1 MDTFFTSA
9 ELPAGLR
16 GAFAESRISLSLAD
30 AKAQDMPLIAVNQAF
45 CDMSG
50 YGPDEV
56 LDRNCR
62 FHQPDESPDA
72 VRKDMQEFLHD
83 SDKPRRAFR
92 HSERYEGWAEIP
104 ESGVHG
110 EARERR

>member
-9 ELPAGLR
+9 ELPEGLR
-16 GAFAESRISLSLAD
+16 SAFAESRISLSLAD
-30 AKAQDMPLIAVNQAF
+30 AKAEDMPLIAVNQPF

-62 FHQPDESPDA
+62 FLQPDESPTL
-72 VRKDMQEFLHD
+72 F
-83 SDKPRRAFR
+83 
-92 HSERYEGWAEIP
+92 
-104 ESGVHG
+104 
-110 EARERR
+110 ARICANSSTLPTSPMAGS